1 MKGDKLYLK
10 IFSLF
15 CFFIFHFD
23 LKAKGIIT
31 TIRENPDWSIF
42 YSYINNTE
50 LEATDTVKVWDFSNC
65 VNPKD
70 RPEEELVKV
79 EDWQHPENQKN
90 VIFTRISSK
99 GVLRLRVNGPPRKPP
114 MVSKCW

>member
-31 TIRENPDWSIF
+31 TIRENPDLSIF

-50 LEATDTVKVWDFSNC
+50 LEATLQQKFPWNWTIFVPNHKAFDALPQKVHD
-65 VNPKD
+65 
-70 RPEEELVKV
+70 
-79 EDWQHPENQKN
+79 Q
-90 VIFTRISSK
+90 I
-99 GVLRLRVNGPPRKPP
+99 
-114 MVSKCW
+114 